1 MGITLRTVSVCLFSQ
16 WTVWD
21 VELVDQDGDYTEKG
35 KYMLIFTMAASK
47 PVPEKSRKEQPYTLS
62 RQLLLYIAHNI

>member
-1 MGITLRTVSVCLFSQ
+1 ML
-16 WTVWD
+16 D
-21 VELVDQDGDYTEKG
+21 VELVDQGGDYTEDG

-62 RQLLLYIAHNI
+62 VQLIHYIAHSI